1 MGRETYYT
9 YDKAG
14 NMLAVGIAD
23 NNSSKIDN
31 NTDEQ
36 NADNESNIHVLASY
50 TYDKRGR
57 IKTETDGNGNTTS
70 YTYDRNG
77 NPICRTDALGG
88 KTTQEFDPI
97 GRVISVTDA
106 LGNETAYTYDSLDN
120 IASVQRAEGSIPE
133 ADKNLPVVG
142 KDGHVT
148 LYDYDLSGQLITI
161 TDALGQKE
169 YFSYDQYGRLKTKTD
184 RDGYI
189 TDYEYNNAGSVT
201 KVNYADGRS
210 VALSYNAL
218 NQLNEIND
226 WLGKTTIENDALGRL
241 TKVTDFK
248 DRTVAYE
255 YNEIGAKTKLTYPD
269 GRAAVYSYDEF
280 GRLSSVTGNGEE
292 TRYTYDELGRL
303 VNKNFANGVTQ
314 GYSYLPGGNLE
325 SMTSTDREGILD
337 KYFYSYNNS
346 GLISGISRERRD
358 LAAVSGQY
366 DYQYDEV
373 GRLTRSSLN
382 GQLRASYEYDAFG
395 NRISLVE
402 SDAKTTYR
410 YDALD
415 RLVEAKELNNSQA
428 IVRSYDYDKRGNQT
442 NEYVD
447 GLLNK
452 TFTFDA
458 TNMLSKVVDTEKGE
472 LENQYNGLGF
482 RVATT
487 RPEERI
493 EYLCDLSRDC
503 YNMLERTVNGE
514 TENFIYD
521 KNVISMSKAGDNY
534 YYLQDELGSPMY
546 MTGTDGA
553 TVSSYAFD
561 DFGRGIDPFTG
572 RLKEAGKKHTKH
584 GYTTEGN
591 IIQPFAFT
599 GYQEDEVSGL
609 KFAQARFYSAD
620 NGRFVGVDLKKG
632 IIEYPS
638 TLNQFSYCINNPYTF
653 VDRNGQWLS
662 LKDFNVS
669 DGLAVAG
676 MAVATTAA
684 VAGGIILATA
694 TAPVSVPLIAA
705 GAVVGAGVAYDAS
718 VISDWKNDKHAN
730 LQKAVDNAAAG
741 AMIGGTL
748 VAGAGA
754 VTAGG
759 ATLETV
765 GTAVLENKDVVTG
778 TVGGLISMASG
789 NSFGSGF
796 WSSYVTSKTASLGSN
811 PYVSN
816 FFAGGAGSLT
826 NQIINDAE
834 SGQTTVGSKKSLK
847 KIFLNAG
854 VQCFFGGGG
863 DCLDAAFQSTGADT
877 YGQLAWYVIHDLKN
891 QGMLGEASSYAID
904 KITEDDCSAES
915 D

>member
-1 MGRETYYT
+1 
-9 YDKAG
+9 
-14 NMLAVGIAD
+14 
-23 NNSSKIDN
+23 
-31 NTDEQ
+31 
-36 NADNESNIHVLASY
+36 
-50 TYDKRGR
+50 
-57 IKTETDGNGNTTS
+57 
-70 YTYDRNG
+70 
-77 NPICRTDALGG
+77 
-88 KTTQEFDPI
+88 
-97 GRVISVTDA
+97 
-106 LGNETAYTYDSLDN
+106 
-120 IASVQRAEGSIPE
+120 
-133 ADKNLPVVG
+133 
-142 KDGHVT
+142 
-148 LYDYDLSGQLITI
+148 
-161 TDALGQKE
+161 
-169 YFSYDQYGRLKTKTD
+169 
-184 RDGYI
+184 
-189 TDYEYNNAGSVT
+189 
-201 KVNYADGRS
+201 
-210 VALSYNAL
+210 
-218 NQLNEIND
+218 
-226 WLGKTTIENDALGRL
+226 
-241 TKVTDFK
+241 
-248 DRTVAYE
+248 
-255 YNEIGAKTKLTYPD
+255 
-269 GRAAVYSYDEF
+269 
-280 GRLSSVTGNGEE
+280 
-292 TRYTYDELGRL
+292 
-303 VNKNFANGVTQ
+303 
-314 GYSYLPGGNLE
+314 
-325 SMTSTDREGILD
+325 MTSFDKEGILD
-337 KYFYSYNNS
+337 KYFYSYDNS
-346 GLISGISRERRD
+346 GLISGINRERRD
-358 LAAVSGQY
+358 LDAISGQY
-366 DYQYDEV
+366 DYQYDEI

-382 GQLRASYEYDAFG
+382 GELKASYEYDAFG
-395 NRISLVE
+395 NRTSLIE
-402 SDAKTTYR
+402 SDTQTTYR

-458 TNMLSKVVDTEKGE
+458 TNMLSKVVDSEKGE

-482 RVATT
+482 RVASI

-514 TENFIYD
+514 TESFIYD
-521 KNVISMSKAGDNY
+521 KNVISMSKATSTY

-553 TVSSYAFD
+553 AVSSYAFD

-572 RLKEAGKKHTKH
+572 KIKEAGDKQHTRH
-584 GYTTEGN
+584 AYTTEGN

-609 KFAQARFYSAD
+609 EFAQARFYSAD

-669 DGLAVAG
+669 DALAVAG

-718 VISDWKNDKHAN
+718 VISDWKNDEHAN

-748 VAGAGA
+748 VAGAGT
-754 VTAGG
+754 VTAAGG

-778 TVGGLISMASG
+778 TVGGLVSMASG
-789 NSFGSGF
+789 NSFSSGF
-796 WSSYVTSKTASLGSN
+796 WSSYVTSKTASLGGN

-816 FFAGGAGSLT
+816 FMAGGAGSLT

-834 SGQTTVGSKKSLK
+834 SGQTTVGSRKSLA
-847 KIFLNAG
+847 KIVLSAG
-854 VQCFFGGGG
+854 AQCLFGGGG
-863 DCLDAAFQSTGADT
+863 DCLDAAYQSTGADT
-877 YGQLAWYVIHDLKN
+877 FEQLAWYVIHDLKN
-891 QGMLGEASSYAID
+891 QSMLGESSSYAID